1 MGDAMGSESLMDDR
15 PASEM
20 FNEEKKRMEDEKRR
34 ALTKEKERREYEKMF
49 ERESKGVDS
58 L

>member
-1 MGDAMGSESLMDDR
+1 
-15 PASEM
+15 M
-20 FNEEKKRMEDEKRR
+20 FDEDKRRSEDERRR
-34 ALTKEKERREYEKMF
+34 ALIKEKERREYEKMF

>member
-1 MGDAMGSESLMDDR
+1 MDDR

-20 FNEEKKRMEDEKRR
+20 FNEEKKRNEDEMRR
-34 ALTKEKERREYEKMF
+34 ASSKEKERREYEKMF
-49 ERESKGVDS
+49 ERESKGIDS